1 MTSTMMASRK
11 PYSSTQKEEAT
22 NSKDEAAAAGR
33 RRRGGTGLNDFFIA
47 IFGVGFLLSLS
58 LNFLHSTDSIPH
70 SHNTAIHNNLKDFK
84 THGVKLS
91 KSKMKIKAALKNDQV
106 VKEEE
111 EEEEEQQ
118 QDHGGDHPLE
128 IHQGDP
134 VLHELNCDKYGGP
147 AAEFAQEMVYWSDI
161 PSDAD
166 YISPFHLGGTKGET
180 KYMTFEPDGGYVPF

>member
-1 MTSTMMASRK
+1 MASRK
-11 PYSSTQKEEAT
+11 PYSSTQKEEAP
-22 NSKDEAAAAGR
+22 NSKDEAAAAAAGR
-33 RRRGGTGLNDFFIA
+33 RSRGGTGLNDFFIA

-91 KSKMKIKAALKNDQV
+91 KAKRKIEAALKNHQV
-106 VKEEE
+106 VKEEL
-111 EEEEEQQ
+111 EEEEQY
-118 QDHGGDHPLE
+118 HGVDHPLE

-161 PSDAD
+161 SSDAD
-166 YISPFHLGGTKGET
+166 YISPFHLGGTKEET